1 MSDPIEKAAISEL
14 REHTGAVR
22 EMTATVREGIATA
35 REGIAT
41 VREMPSL
48 VGQEVRSTTDHLGV
62 VGFGG
67 SGLLMILWFLLKL
80 LIWWLTKK

>member
-41 VREMPSL
+41 VKEMPHL
-48 VGQEVRSTTDHLGV
+48 VGQETRETAREMGM
-62 VGFGG
+62 GG
-67 SGLLMILWFLLKL
+67 GLLMILWFLLKI